1 MKVSELSADYS
12 LTWDKVDSFI
22 KKQKD
27 QLYIS
32 AESFLTFYFGKPD
45 LQYGD

>member
-12 LTWDKVDSFI
+12 LTWEKVDSFI
-22 KKQKD
+22 KRQKD

-32 AESFLTFYFGKPD
+32 PESFLTFYFEKPD
-45 LQYGD
+45 LQYRD